1 MPSPRLLVLL
11 GTLTLLAT
19 PARAGS
25 AAALDPIA
33 EAYVKLALAAG
44 VHDDGFVDAYFGPP
58 EWRTAAEA
66 ARWPLAAVQEQERAL
81 AARLAAVSPEGWDGI
96 ERLRHEYLTKQLR
109 AMDAR
114 LDHVRGVKLNF
125 DEESARLF
133 DAVMPPK
140 DQAHFDATVA
150 RLEQLVPGTGSL
162 AERIQAYRKRFLV
175 PAEKIDSVFQAA
187 IAEARQRTR
196 RYLPLP
202 AGESFVVEYVTD
214 KPWGAYNWYKGN
226 AHSVIQVNTSAPFY
240 VGSAIGLA
248 CHEGYPGHHV
258 YNALLEEK
266 YLRGR
271 GWVEFSV
278 YPLFSPQSLIAE
290 GTAEYGVSV
299 AFPPAERLAFERDVL
314 FPLAGIDPALA
325 AGYHEFQEL
334 MKELA
339 FAGTEG
345 ARRYLNGEL
354 SAAELDAWN
363 MKYSFRDATEVAR
376 SRRFADT
383 YRSYVINYTYGEEL
397 VGAYFDRQGASADEE
412 SRWRAFGD
420 LISSPRLPSALQ

>member
-1 MPSPRLLVLL
+1 M
-11 GTLTLLAT
+11 LAA

-25 AAALDPIA
+25 VAVLDPIA
-33 EAYVKLALAAG
+33 EEYVKLALAAG
-44 VHDDGFVDAYFGPP
+44 IHDDGFVDAYFGPP
-58 EWRTAAEA
+58 EWRIAAEA
-66 ARWPLAAVQEQERAL
+66 TRLPLAEVQAQERAL
-81 AARLAAVSPEGWDGI
+81 AARLAAISPEEWNGV
-96 ERLRHEYLTKQLR
+96 ERLRYEYLTKQLR

-114 LDHVRGVKLNF
+114 LDHLCGAKLGF

-140 DQAHFDATVA
+140 DQAHFDAAVA
-150 RLEQLVPGTGSL
+150 RLEQLVPGDGSL
-162 AERIQAYRKRFLV
+162 AERIQAYRRRFLV
-175 PAEKIDSVFQAA
+175 PAEKIDAVFQAA
-187 IAEARQRTR
+187 IAEARARTR
-196 RYLPLP
+196 KHVALP

-226 AHSVIQVNTSAPFY
+226 AHSVIQVNISAPFY
-240 VGSAIGLA
+240 VGGAIGLA

-299 AFPPAERLAFERDVL
+299 AFPPEERLAFERDVL

-325 AGYHEFQEL
+325 AGYSEFQEL
-334 MKELA
+334 MKALA
-339 FAGTEG
+339 FASTEG

-354 SAAELDAWN
+354 TAAGLDAWN

-397 VGAYFDRQGASADEE
+397 VGAYLSRQGASPGADH
-412 SRWRAFGD
+412 RWAAFVE
-420 LISSPRLPSALQ
+420 LISSPRLPSALR